1 MRDANGDPI
10 LLVRVSGEEGWG
22 GVGWDMW
29 TEVAGSQRSR
39 QQTAVEGA
47 GEAKDTSP
55 GGGPTLLPAD
65 CAQGARP
72 ETPHPHP
79 GQIKHTQPGSSSAQF
94 NEAHV
99 TDS

>member
-1 MRDANGDPI
+1 MGTPFSWCGCQVGR
-10 LLVRVSGEEGWG
+10 GEEGWG
-22 GVGWDMW
+22 GVGRDVW
-29 TEVAGSQRSR
+29 TEATGSQRSG
-39 QQTAVEGA
+39 QQTAAAGG

-55 GGGPTLLPAD
+55 GGGPTLLLTS

-79 GQIKHTQPGSSSAQF
+79 SQVKRTQPGSSSAQF